1 MKFNPKSLTI
11 LFLLIAI
18 LSACGGTQPEEQLT
32 TDDAVLT
39 LAVGTMVAG
48 FFGTQ
53 TAMVTPTPPNTN
65 TPPPTNTFL
74 PTPTPYNTLPPPA
87 TWTPTFIFY
96 TFTPVPVLL
105 TPSVTGTLPTA
116 TVNAGSLAHGC
127 NNLAFVRD
135 VNYPPGTEVA
145 PRENF
150 VKTWKVE
157 NTGTCE
163 WKGHYTLSIVKD
175 DFFDSSWNPL
185 GRVVQP
191 GQWAELSVIVDA
203 PKTAGTYTSYWR
215 FTDGA
220 NAFGATL
227 GLTVVV
233 KE

>member
-11 LFLLIAI
+11 LFVLIAI

-96 TFTPVPVLL
+96 TFTPGNIQV
-105 TPSVTGTLPTA
+105 TPSVTGTLPTP
-116 TVNAGSLAHGC
+116 TVNPGSLAHGC
-127 NNLAFVRD
+127 NNLAFIRD
-135 VNYPPGTEVA
+135 ANYPPGTEVA
-145 PRENF
+145 PGESF
-150 VKTWKVE
+150 VKTWKVQ
-157 NTGTCE
+157 NTGTCD
-163 WKGHYTLSIVKD
+163 WKYTYTLTNVGED
-175 DFFDSSWNPL
+175 HFGSSWNTL
-185 GRVVQP
+185 GKIVAPWEWV
-191 GQWAELSVIVDA
+191 ELSVFVDA
-203 PKTAGTYTSYWR
+203 PKKEGTYTSYWR

-220 NAFGATL
+220 NPFGATL